1 MNNGMKYKARIEV
14 SHDVEISFETPL
26 FTGDIGNTI
35 GLEFYLHGKP
45 YKFTMATLFGTDATG
60 DTIYSTSKAEV
71 NEVVLPIVNEMY
83 QVPGKADMQVVIYDD
98 SENAITSAYLH
109 FTVIKGLS
117 ENASIEGTEEYNS
130 IMNLLV
136 QVSSSMSQINRA
148 EQAANEIE
156 SFLQLIKNPENSVV
170 HQITESE
177 IDDFTHGFAVVSA
190 MESKES
196 EGGPILTEYRYPLL
210 AESEDL
216 FGNVTVFQTRFFK
229 GNLEQ
234 RVVGG
239 EWNSLSVDLSDYV
252 TESDL
257 NRKLSSVY
265 KYKGTVNHYTDL
277 PKNAE
282 IGDVYNIKTGY
293 KLSKMLYPI
302 QLVSVDGEPYEYVGV
317 SILSCS
323 SATILPEM
331 VNCDVLLYDSKR
343 KNISWNGR
351 ILSETTIEAFMN
363 PNDFSP
369 GIYYIE
375 ITNADFSQYYKEI
388 TFVEITAGDN
398 VAWTGTDWDVL
409 SGTIDTSNF
418 ATKEEVN
425 ILSSKLTSVYR
436 YKGTVSHFS
445 NLPSSPDV
453 GDVYNIESEYHLSKE
468 VKPIT
473 VTDVNTDEDY
483 AYILV
488 DPGTSMPPWAFNID
502 GINICDKNLNVISV
516 AAITDMNQMRCE
528 KDAAIE
534 IGKQYYLEYFNITI
548 EDLIYETGI
557 VTVSVDINA
566 GDNVAWTGSEWDRL
580 AGTIDLSGYVTRE
593 ELGNIEAALSRI
605 EELQNGYIAG
615 GE

>member
-83 QVPGKADMQVVIYDD
+83 QVPGKADMQVVLYDD

-229 GNLEQ
+229 GNWEQ
-234 RVVGG
+234 RVVGE

-265 KYKGTVNHYTDL
+265 KYKGSVETVNDL
-277 PKNAE
+277 PSVNE
-282 IGDVYNIKTGY
+282 IGDVWNVKHGTVGGESLRLIPFT
-293 KLSKMLYPI
+293 SI
-302 QLVSVDGEPYEYVGV
+302 EVDVAGAYVGYYDGAKYPV
-317 SILSCS
+317 IS
-323 SATILPEM
+323 SEEEWLN
-331 VNCDVLLYDSKR
+331 VDLY
-343 KNISWNGR
+343 
-351 ILSETTIEAFMN
+351 
-363 PNDFSP
+363 
-369 GIYYIE
+369 
-375 ITNADFSQYYKEI
+375 
-388 TFVEITAGDN
+388 
-398 VAWTGTDWDVL
+398 
-409 SGTIDTSNF
+409 
-418 ATKEEVN
+418 
-425 ILSSKLTSVYR
+425 
-436 YKGTVSHFS
+436 
-445 NLPSSPDV
+445 
-453 GDVYNIESEYHLSKE
+453 
-468 VKPIT
+468 
-473 VTDVNTDEDY
+473 DEDY
-483 AYILV
+483 NLIL
-488 DPGTSMPPWAFNID
+488 TSQNVTIKPEYVFSPPFDSRFLTAKYFQLTD
-502 GINICDKNLNVISV
+502 GSNVGEVISPGLQV
-516 AAITDMNQMRCE
+516 E
-528 KDAAIE
+528 
-534 IGKQYYLEYFNITI
+534 
-548 EDLIYETGI
+548 
-557 VTVSVDINA
+557 A
-566 GDNVAWTGSEWDRL
+566 GDNVAWTGSEWDVL

-605 EELQNGYIAG
+605 EELQNSYIAG